1 MQARKEVRHAHPICV
16 RTLKSE
22 GVKIVTEPHRP
33 PWQPGRMV
41 GEFQDSEGNR
51 MMIGSK

>member
-1 MQARKEVRHAHPICV
+1 MHIQFA
-16 RTLKSE
+16 
-22 GVKIVTEPHRP
+22 HRP

-41 GEFQDSEGNR
+41 AEFQDGEGNR